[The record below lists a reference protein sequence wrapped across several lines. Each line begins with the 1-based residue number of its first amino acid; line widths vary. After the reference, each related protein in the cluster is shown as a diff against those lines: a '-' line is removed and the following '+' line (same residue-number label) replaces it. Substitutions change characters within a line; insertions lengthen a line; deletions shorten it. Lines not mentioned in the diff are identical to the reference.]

1 MITSQVVMQFFFT
14 RSLLGRC
21 YPIEAARRRSWRSF
35 GDLKNLVAFEAGAG
49 VASKVSKALGYD
61 FKVLLLKKRGG
72 GGGEGVGGS
81 ASDPDHRA
89 SSADLKAALHACTS
103 SLVNNGVSSIRK
115 AQA

>member
-1 MITSQVVMQFFFT
+1 MITFKVAKLFFFT

-21 YPIEAARRRSWRSF
+21 YPIEAAERRSWRSF
-35 GDLKNLVAFEAGAG
+35 GDLKNLVAFKAGAG
-49 VASKVSKALGYD
+49 VASKVSKTLGYD
-61 FKVLLLKKRGG
+61 FKVLLLRKKRVGWG
-72 GGGEGVGGS
+72 RGGS

-89 SSADLKAALHACTS
+89 SSADLKAALQAYTS

>member
-1 MITSQVVMQFFFT
+1 MITSKVVMVWFFFT

-21 YPIEAARRRSWRSF
+21 YPIEVAQRRSWRSF
-35 GDLKNLVAFEAGAG
+35 RDLKKLVAFKAGAG
-49 VASKVSKALGYD
+49 VASEVSKTLGYD
-61 FKVLLLKKRGG
+61 FKVLLLKKK
-72 GGGEGVGGS
+72 GVGARGS

-89 SSADLKAALHACTS
+89 SSADLKAALQAYTS